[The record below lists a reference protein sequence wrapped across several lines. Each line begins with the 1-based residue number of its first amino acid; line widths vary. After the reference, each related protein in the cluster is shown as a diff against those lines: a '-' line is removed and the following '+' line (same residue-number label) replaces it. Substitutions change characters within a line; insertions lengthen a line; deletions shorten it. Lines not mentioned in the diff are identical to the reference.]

1 MAIWARHIKRGP
13 PHPWRHF
20 WIACGRD
27 NMLNARDTVVA
38 EKRRCLYLAAAL
50 AIVEEQQ
57 KRLQEAE
64 DEEKATPPRRR
75 TPRKV
80 WVREWLARRQ
90 EFGQYDRLLTEL
102 HKEDQRG
109 YKNYL
114 RITPDLFQEMV
125 EKLTPRLQK
134 QSTFMREPLQVGL
147 KLAATLRF
155 LATGNSY
162 PSLQFSF
169 RVEAS
174 TICKF
179 IPKVC
184 QAIIA
189 VYKDEVLRCPKT
201 EEMWKEVAAK
211 FSSRWNYH
219 NCLGAVDGKHIAMKK
234 PPNACSYYY
243 NYKGFHSIVLMAV
256 ADAGYKFLYVD
267 VGAEG
272 GASDGGTWS
281 NCSLHDAVEDH
292 RAGVPQPEPLPNDDK
307 PVPYHFVGDDAFA
320 LRTWMMKPF
329 SHRSQVQ
336 RERIY
341 SYRLSRARRVVEN
354 AFGIL
359 SHRFRCFLTT
369 MQQHPDNINLITM
382 CACVLHNLILI
393 RYPHAIPEVDRE
405 DPDTHDLIPGGWRLD
420 QHLQG
425 LMPLSGHHSARE
437 AKDQRDYLSH
447 YYMSPAGAVPWQERK
462 VAP

>member
-1 MAIWARHIKRGP
+1 
-13 PHPWRHF
+13 
-20 WIACGRD
+20 
-27 NMLNARDTVVA
+27 MLNVSDTVAA
-38 EKRRCLYLAAAL
+38 EKRICLYLTSVL
-50 AIVEEQQ
+50 ASIEEQH
-57 KRLQEAE
+57 KRLREAE
-64 DEEKATPPRRR
+64 DEERAKPPRR
-75 TPRKV
+75 TPRRV

-90 EFGQYDRLLTEL
+90 EFGQYDGLLTEL
-102 HKEDQRG
+102 HKDHRG

-125 EKLTPRLQK
+125 EKVTPHLQK
-134 QSTFMREPLQVGL
+134 QSTFMREPLPVGL
-147 KLAATLRF
+147 KLAVTLRF

-162 PSLQFSF
+162 HSLQFSF
-169 RVEAS
+169 RVEVS
-174 TICKF
+174 TISRF
-179 IPKVC
+179 IPEVC

-189 VYKDEVLRCPKT
+189 VYKDEVLRCPRT

-234 PPNACSYYY
+234 PPNAGSYYY

-256 ADAGYKFLYVD
+256 ADADYKFLYVD
-267 VGAEG
+267 IGAEG

-281 NCSLHDAVEDH
+281 DCSLHDAVEDQ
-292 RAGVPQPEPLPNDDK
+292 RAGVPQPEPLPGDDK
-307 PVPYHFVGDDAFA
+307 EVPYHFVGDNAFA

-329 SHRSQVQ
+329 SHQSQVK
-336 RERIY
+336 RERTY
-341 SYRLSRARRVVEN
+341 SYRVSRARRVVEN

-359 SHRFRCFLTT
+359 SQRFRCFLTT

-382 CACVLHNLILI
+382 CACVLHNLILT
-393 RYPHAIPEVDRE
+393 RYPHATQEVDRE
-405 DPDTHDLIPGGWRLD
+405 DPHTHDLIPGEWRLN

-425 LMPLSGHHSARE
+425 LLAPTGHRFQKE
-437 AKDQRDYLSH
+437 AKNQRDYLSH
-447 YYMSPAGAVPWQERK
+447 YYMSSAGAVPWQERM

>member
-1 MAIWARHIKRGP
+1 
-13 PHPWRHF
+13 
-20 WIACGRD
+20 
-27 NMLNARDTVVA
+27 MLNARDTIIA
-38 EKRRCLYLAAAL
+38 EERRCLYLAAAL
-50 AIVEEQQ
+50 TIVEEQQ
-57 KRLQEAE
+57 KRLEEAE
-64 DEEKATPPRRR
+64 EQEKATPPRRK
-75 TPRKV
+75 TQRKV
-80 WVREWLARRQ
+80 RVREWLTRRH
-90 EFGQYDRLLTEL
+90 EFGQYDSLLTEL

-162 PSLQFSF
+162 PSLQYSF
-169 RVEAS
+169 R
-174 TICKF
+174 
-179 IPKVC
+179 
-184 QAIIA
+184 
-189 VYKDEVLRCPKT
+189 DEVLRCPKT
-201 EEMWKEVAAK
+201 EEEWEEVAAR

-234 PPNACSYYY
+234 PPNAGSYYY
-243 NYKGFHSIVLMAV
+243 NYKGFHSTVLMAV
-256 ADAGYKFLYVD
+256 ADATYKFLYVD
-267 VGAEG
+267 FGAEG

-281 NCSLHDAVEDH
+281 NCSLHDAVEEN
-292 RAGVPQPEPLPNDDK
+292 RAGVPQPEPLPNDDQ

-329 SHRSQVQ
+329 SHRSQVL

-341 SYRLSRARRVVEN
+341 SYRLSRARRVVKN

-359 SHRFRCFLTT
+359 CHRFRCFLTT
-369 MQQHPDNINLITM
+369 MHQHPGTINLITM

-393 RYPHAIPEVDRE
+393 RYPHAISDVDRE
-405 DPDTHDLIPGGWRLD
+405 DPDTHDLIPGGWRTD
-420 QHLQG
+420 RHLQG
-425 LMPLSGHHSARE
+425 LRPLTGHHTQKD

-447 YYMSPAGAVPWQERK
+447 YYMSPAGAVPWQERMV

>member
-1 MAIWARHIKRGP
+1 
-13 PHPWRHF
+13 
-20 WIACGRD
+20 
-27 NMLNARDTVVA
+27 MLNVRDTIIV

-57 KRLQEAE
+57 RRLEEAE
-64 DEEKATPPRRR
+64 EQEKATHPRRKKQ
-75 TPRKV
+75 RKV
-80 WVREWLARRQ
+80 WVREWLTKRHK
-90 EFGQYDRLLTEL
+90 FGQYDSLLTEL

-114 RITPDLFQEMV
+114 RITPDVFQEMV
-125 EKLTPRLQK
+125 EKLAPHLQK

-162 PSLQFSF
+162 PSLQYSF

-179 IPKVC
+179 IPEVC
-184 QAIIA
+184 KAIIA
-189 VYKDEVLRCPKT
+189 VYMDEVLRCPKT
-201 EEMWKEVAAK
+201 EEEWKDVAAR

-234 PPNACSYYY
+234 PPNAGSYYY

-256 ADAGYKFLYVD
+256 ADATYKFLYVD

-281 NCSLHDAVEDH
+281 NCSLHDAIEEN
-292 RAGVPQPEPLPNDDK
+292 RAGVPQSEPLPNDDQ

-329 SHRSQVQ
+329 SHRSQVL

-359 SHRFRCFLTT
+359 SQRFRCFLTT
-369 MQQHPDNINLITM
+369 MQQHPDTINLITM
-382 CACVLHNLILI
+382 CSCVLHNLILI

-405 DPDTHDLIPGGWRLD
+405 DPDTHDLIPGGWRTD
-420 QHLQG
+420 RHLHG
-425 LMPLSGHHSARE
+425 LLSLTGHHTQKD
-437 AKDQRDYLSH
+437 AKDQRDYLSY
-447 YYMSPAGAVPWQERK
+447 YYMSPAGAVPWQETM
-462 VAP
+462 VVPP

>member
-1 MAIWARHIKRGP
+1 
-13 PHPWRHF
+13 
-20 WIACGRD
+20 
-27 NMLNARDTVVA
+27 MLNATIA
-38 EKRRCLYLAAAL
+38 KRRCLYLAAAL

-57 KRLQEAE
+57 KRLKEAE
-64 DEEKATPPRRR
+64 ERDNATPPRRK

-80 WVREWLARRQ
+80 WVREWLTRRH
-90 EFGQYDRLLTEL
+90 EFGHYDNLLTEL
-102 HKEDQRG
+102 HRHDQKG

-147 KLAATLRF
+147 KLAVTLRF

-162 PSLQFSF
+162 KSLQYSF

-174 TICKF
+174 TICNF
-179 IPKVC
+179 ILEVC
-184 QAIIA
+184 KAIIA
-189 VYKDEVLRCPKT
+189 VYMGEVLRCPKT
-201 EEMWKEVAAK
+201 EEEWKEVAAR
-211 FSSRWNYH
+211 FASTWNYH
-219 NCLGAVDGKHIAMKK
+219 NCLGTVDGKHIAMKK
-234 PPNACSYYY
+234 PPNAGSYYY

-256 ADAGYKFLYVD
+256 SDATYKFLYVD

-272 GASDGGTWS
+272 GAPDGGTWS
-281 NCSLHDAVEDH
+281 NCTLHDAVKYN
-292 RAGVPQPEPLPNDDK
+292 RAGVPQPEPIPNDDQ

-329 SHRSQVQ
+329 SHRSQVL

-359 SHRFRCFLTT
+359 SQRFRCFLTT
-369 MQQHPDNINLITM
+369 MQLRPDNIKLVTM
-382 CACVLHNLILI
+382 CACVLHNLILT
-393 RYPHAIPEVDRE
+393 REQHAIQIQDVDRE
-405 DPDTHDLIPGGWRLD
+405 DPDTHDLIPR
-420 QHLQG
+420 
-425 LMPLSGHHSARE
+425 R
-437 AKDQRDYLSH
+437 
-447 YYMSPAGAVPWQERK
+447 
-462 VAP
+462 